1 VHRTDSPWSTR
12 HRAATTSTDRTAL
25 ISFDR
30 LPSRW
35 SPSPSLGPPSR
46 DDRRPPVSPPSPPP
60 PPQQQPAGFFFRR
73 GTTPE
78 AATAAAAAAAQLTR
92 DAGRDYDDGPGG
104 PARSGPVGPIEPACP
119 RNYLRLVLSRR
130 RCTVAMLICLIA

>member
-1 VHRTDSPWSTR
+1 MTGARPY
-12 HRAATTSTDRTAL
+12 L
-25 ISFDR
+25 LR
-30 LPSRW
+30 LRRCRGSSSR
-35 SPSPSLGPPSR
+35 R
-46 DDRRPPVSPPSPPP
+46 V
-60 PPQQQPAGFFFRR
+60 FFRR

-78 AATAAAAAAAQLTR
+78 AATAAAAAAAAQLTR

-104 PARSGPVGPIEPACP
+104 PAQSGPVGPIEPACP

>member
-1 VHRTDSPWSTR
+1 MTGARPY
-12 HRAATTSTDRTAL
+12 L
-25 ISFDR
+25 LR
-30 LPSRW
+30 LRRRRRSSSRR
-35 SPSPSLGPPSR
+35 G
-46 DDRRPPVSPPSPPP
+46 
-60 PPQQQPAGFFFRR
+60 FFRR